1 MKIRSLAIFLLL
13 PCACSDPVWA
23 KEHEYQTA
31 TIVRVDSAACGAQ
44 SAGNA
49 GDSQGADSHHKK
61 SQVSQ
66 CQEYVLQSYHVIFRI
81 RANSEKH
88 PALLP
93 IGEIAEFRVGK
104 GKLVV
109 RVPDLDRKEREYDV
123 ISISPLEDDSAITAT
138 K

>member
-1 MKIRSLAIFLLL
+1 MKFRSLAIFLLL
-13 PCACSDPVWA
+13 ACAFSDPVWA

-31 TIVRVDSAACGAQ
+31 TIVRVDSAACG
-44 SAGNA
+44 NA
-49 GDSQGADSHHKK
+49 GDSQGADSHYKK
-61 SQVSQ
+61 SQFSQ
-66 CQEYVLQSYHVIFRI
+66 CQEYVLQSYHVLFRI

-93 IGEIAEFRVGK
+93 IGEIAQFRVGK

-123 ISISPLEDDSAITAT
+123 ISISPLENDSAITAT